1 DRLKDE
7 FISTVTHELRTPLT
21 SVRSIAEILHAN
33 PGIEHRQH
41 QEFTTIIVK
50 ESERL
55 TRLINQ
61 VLDFQKIETGRMAW
75 QISEVDLK
83 VVIHDALSS
92 TNSLVQDKRIRVEK
106 DIPDQ
111 VPLVVGDRDR
121 LIQVMV
127 NLISNAVKFC
137 DDDDGRIDIVLD
149 KAPGHVQVAVKD
161 NGIGISRKDRE
172 IIFQEFRQV
181 KHTLKGRPSGSGLGL
196 TITRRIIDFHGG
208 RIWVE
213 SEPGQGSTF
222 FFTLPRGKHPVYPT
236 EKKHIVP
243 SE

>member
-1 DRLKDE
+1 
-7 FISTVTHELRTPLT
+7 
-21 SVRSIAEILHAN
+21 
-33 PGIEHRQH
+33 
-41 QEFTTIIVK
+41 VK

-83 VVIHDALSS
+83 AVVHDALAS
-92 TNSLVQDKRIRVEK
+92 TKSLVQEKRIRVEQE
-106 DIPDQ
+106 IPEL
-111 VPLVVGDRDR
+111 VPTVSGDRDR

-137 DDDDGRIDIVLD
+137 ADDDGRIEIGVTA
-149 KAPGHVQVAVKD
+149 APGHVQVSVKD

-172 IIFQEFRQV
+172 IIFQEFRQI
-181 KHTLKGRPSGSGLGL
+181 KHTLKGRPPGSGLGL
-196 TITRRIIDFHGG
+196 TITRRIVDFHGG

-222 FFTLPRGKHPVYPT
+222 FFTLPRGKRPVNLAET
-236 EKKHIVP
+236 QHIVP
-243 SE
+243 SG

>member
-1 DRLKDE
+1 
-7 FISTVTHELRTPLT
+7 LRTPLT

-41 QEFTTIIVK
+41 QEFTAIIVK

-61 VLDFQKIETGRMAW
+61 VLDFQKIETGRMTW

-83 VVIHDALSS
+83 AVIHDALSS
-92 TNSLVQDKRIRVEK
+92 TNSLVQEKRIRVEQ
-106 DIPDQ
+106 DIPDL
-111 VPLVVGDRDR
+111 VPTVSGDRDR

-137 DDDDGRIDIVLD
+137 ADGDGRIGIGVAV
-149 KAPGHVQVAVKD
+149 APEHVQVEVKD
-161 NGIGISRKDRE
+161 NGIGISREDRE
-172 IIFQEFRQV
+172 IIFQEFRQI
-181 KHTLKGRPSGSGLGL
+181 KHTLKGRPPGSGLGL

-222 FFTLPRGKHPVYPT
+222 FFTLPRGKRLAYLT